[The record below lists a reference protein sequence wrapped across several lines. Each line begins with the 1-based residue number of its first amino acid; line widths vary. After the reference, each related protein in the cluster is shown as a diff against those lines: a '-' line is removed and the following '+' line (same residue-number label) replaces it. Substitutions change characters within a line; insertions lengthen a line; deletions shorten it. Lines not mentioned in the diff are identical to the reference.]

1 MYAIIAT
8 GGKQYKVTEGES
20 LQVEKLDAEIGAQ
33 VEFDQVLMLVSGD
46 NNVENDKNNDK
57 NGDDKKIEIGTPYL
71 LGAKVVVE
79 VVGQGRGDKINIIK
93 FRRRK
98 HYMRHKG
105 HRQDFTEV
113 KVKAIYG
120 T

>member
-8 GGKQYKVTEGES
+8 GGKQYKVKKDEV
-20 LQVEKLDAEIGAQ
+20 LQIEKLKADVGVQI
-33 VEFDQVLMLVSGD
+33 EFDKVLMLVDGE
-46 NNVENDKNNDK
+46 NVD
-57 NGDDKKIEIGTPYL
+57 IGTPYL
-71 LGAKVVVE
+71 TSAKVTGE
-79 VVGQGRGDKINIIK
+79 VVKHGRGEKINIIK

-113 KVKAIYG
+113 KIG
-120 T
+120 TIKS